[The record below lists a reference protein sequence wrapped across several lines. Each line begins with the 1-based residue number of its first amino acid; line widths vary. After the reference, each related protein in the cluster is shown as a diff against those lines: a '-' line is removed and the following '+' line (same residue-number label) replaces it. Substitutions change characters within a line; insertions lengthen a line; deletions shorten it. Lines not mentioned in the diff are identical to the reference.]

1 MRNALE
7 RVRLDKESTTKVSS
21 SSGIPQR
28 TLRRYVK
35 FSKSPKSIFFIEEP
49 EESEDENI
57 IVWKP
62 QTAVPMFKLWTEC
75 SADTSAS
82 VNHALGSDNVDAALT
97 QDGNNAEVPTFGAF
111 IGVDKLSAGANFDDL
126 VDVGA
131 SGDGGL
137 SSPQATYIDCTL
149 GSDNVDIASIQDD
162 SNAIVATAPHTANDV
177 SSGANVGDLVDVFGD
192 DGLSIS
198 TLCATDVFD
207 NSDFD
212 ELFQDFA
219 SDGMFDDN

>member
-1 MRNALE
+1 M
-7 RVRLDKESTTKVSS
+7 
-21 SSGIPQR
+21 G
-28 TLRRYVK
+28 
-35 FSKSPKSIFFIEEP
+35 
-49 EESEDENI
+49 
-57 IVWKP
+57 
-62 QTAVPMFKLWTEC
+62 
-75 SADTSAS
+75 
-82 VNHALGSDNVDAALT
+82 
-97 QDGNNAEVPTFGAF
+97 
-111 IGVDKLSAGANFDDL
+111 DKLSAGANFDDL

-149 GSDNVDIASIQDD
+149 GSDNVDIASIQND
-162 SNAIVATAPHTANDV
+162 SNAIVANDV
-177 SSGANVGDLVDVFGD
+177 SSGANVGDLDDVFGD